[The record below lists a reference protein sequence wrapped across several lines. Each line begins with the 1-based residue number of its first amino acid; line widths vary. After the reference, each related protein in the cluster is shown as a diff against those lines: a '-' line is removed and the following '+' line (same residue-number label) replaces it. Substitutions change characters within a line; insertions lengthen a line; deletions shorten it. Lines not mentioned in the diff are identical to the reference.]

1 MPHDLEAYTLVQ
13 AKAKA
18 VLDRLG
24 PTLSSTSTERTI
36 AQTCVDLLEDEGITE
51 TWYYAVPALV
61 LLGSRSCLSVSG
73 RDYVPADEA
82 AGEHNLITVDLSPVL
97 GGRWGDCARS
107 FVLEDGRVTAH
118 PRTPEFAEGL
128 ATQRAL
134 HQHLLTMG
142 PERTFAS
149 VAEELNGLITRL
161 GYENLDFLGNLG
173 HTIVSRREDRIY
185 LEPGNTTRLAEVDY
199 FTFEPHIRRVGG
211 LWGYKHED
219 IYYGESGV
227 LRVL

>member
-1 MPHDLEAYTLVQ
+1 MPRDLEAYTLVQ

-18 VLDRLG
+18 VLERLG
-24 PTLSSTSTERTI
+24 STLSSSSTERSI
-36 AQTCVDLLEDEGITE
+36 IQSCIDLLHEQGIHE
-51 TWYYAVPALV
+51 TWYYDVPALV

-82 AGEHNLITVDLSPVL
+82 AGERNLVTVDLSPVL

-118 PRTPEFAEGL
+118 PRTPEFAQGL

-134 HQHLLTMG
+134 HGRLMTMT
-142 PERTFAS
+142 PDRTLAS
-149 VAEELNGLITRL
+149 VAEELNALITRL

-173 HTIVSRREDRIY
+173 HSIASRREDRIY
-185 LEPGNTTRLAEVDY
+185 LEPGNTTRLDEVGY

-219 IYYGESGV
+219 IYYFEAGTI
-227 LRVL
+227 RVL